1 MLNLFNKDYKDKFQ
15 INLKGL
21 VKFDED
27 IGKGQILITKE
38 KFDGDYYMLLNT
50 LLHYASLIYLM
61 YEENPKRLDFN
72 DWANK
77 AYITTV
83 QEEVI

>member
-1 MLNLFNKDYKDKFQ
+1 
-15 INLKGL
+15 
-21 VKFDED
+21 
-27 IGKGQILITKE
+27 
-38 KFDGDYYMLLNT
+38 MLLNT

-77 AYITTV
+77 AYIATV
-83 QEEVI
+83 QEEDLNGRQL